1 VSMLDD
7 LTRAYYATS
16 AERSYQAT
24 REYYDFSSAG
34 LLRRLKRWLPADR
47 STPCIDLACAC
58 GELLY
63 LLEREGY
70 SALSGVDLCADE
82 LTQAKKFVRAEL
94 THADV
99 IEYLRARPDG
109 SAGFITALNI
119 IEHLKKDRVPELL
132 VEARRVLRPGGTL
145 VVMVPN
151 ALSPFGASTRY
162 WDFTHELA
170 FTPNNFH
177 QLASLTGFG
186 RRIDFR
192 ECGPVPYGV
201 KSSIR
206 YLLWQALRG
215 VVASW
220 YLIEVASTR
229 GGIYTMDMLV
239 RLHRE

>member
-1 VSMLDD
+1 MLDD

-16 AERSYQAT
+16 AKRAHQAT
-24 REYYDFSSAG
+24 REHYEFSAAG
-34 LLRRLKRWLPADR
+34 LRRRLKPWLPTDR
-47 STPCIDLACAC
+47 SAPCLDLACAC

-63 LLEREGY
+63 MLEQEGY
-70 SALSGVDLCADE
+70 TATYGVDLCAE
-82 LTQAKKFVRAEL
+82 EIEQARPFVRAKL

-99 IEYLRARPDG
+99 IDHLKALPDA
-109 SAGFITALNI
+109 SIGFITALNL
-119 IEHLKKDRVPELL
+119 IEHIKKDRVPELL

-145 VVMVPN
+145 VAMVPN

-177 QLASLTGFG
+177 QLAALTGFHTQV
-186 RRIDFR
+186 DFR

-215 VVASW
+215 AVASW

>member
-1 VSMLDD
+1 MLDD

-16 AERSYQAT
+16 AKRGHQAT
-24 REYYDFSSAG
+24 REHYEFSAAG
-34 LLRRLKRWLPADR
+34 LRRRLKPWLPADR
-47 STPCIDLACAC
+47 SAPCLDLACAC

-63 LLEREGY
+63 MLEQEGY
-70 SALSGVDLCADE
+70 TATYGVDLCAE
-82 LTQAKKFVRAEL
+82 EIEQARPFVRAEL

-99 IEYLRARPDG
+99 IDHLKALPDA
-109 SAGFITALNI
+109 SVGFITALNL
-119 IEHLKKDRVPELL
+119 IEHIKKDRVPELL

-145 VVMVPN
+145 VAMVPN

-177 QLASLTGFG
+177 QLAALTGF
-186 RRIDFR
+186 RTQVDFR

-215 VVASW
+215 AVASW